1 MPPVLSRRRA
11 VRFLSQC
18 GLLGLLTLGPPA
30 GSAWAQ
36 AWPTKPIKVILP
48 FAAGGGG
55 DTVMRPIAQKLS
67 EALGQQLVLE
77 NIAGAGGALGMR
89 AAIRVPTDGH
99 TFVMISN
106 THAIIETLQSNL
118 GYGTLKDFVPVTYM
132 ASLPLVLVVN
142 PNLPFKTTQELL
154 AFDKQ
159 NPGKLNYAS
168 SGSGTVYHL
177 VTEQFKHLSG
187 SQLTHVPYK
196 SSAVARTDVISGQ
209 VDLMIDGVATMKPFI
224 ESGRVRA
231 LGVGA
236 TTRHPHL
243 PNVPPLADA
252 VPGFNED
259 AWVGMMA
266 PAGTPKVAVDRF
278 AAEIG
283 KLLAQ
288 PEIRKIYADQG
299 MVVQGSTPAAFGVTV
314 KNDIDKWAHIIRT
327 AKVKSD

>member
-1 MPPVLSRRRA
+1 MPPMNFRRRA
-11 VRFLSQC
+11 ARLLGQWS
-18 GLLGLLTLGPPA
+18 LLGLLSLGPLA

-36 AWPTKPIKVILP
+36 AWPSKPIKVILP

-67 EALGQQLVLE
+67 EALGQQVVLE

-89 AAIRVPTDGH
+89 AAMRYTDGH

-106 THAIIETLQSNL
+106 THAIIETLQPNL
-118 GYGTLKDFVPVTYM
+118 GYATLKDFVPVTYM

-177 VTEQFKHLSG
+177 VTEQFKHLSS

-224 ESGRVRA
+224 DSGRVRA

-236 TTRHPHL
+236 TSRHPHL
-243 PNVPPLADA
+243 PNVPPLAEA

-266 PAGTPKVAVDRF
+266 PAGTPRAAVERF
-278 AAEIG
+278 GAEIG

-288 PEIRKIYADQG
+288 PEIRKIYTDQG
-299 MVVQGSTPAAFGVTV
+299 MVVQGSTPAAFGATI
-314 KNDIDKWAHIIRT
+314 KNDIDKWAHIIKT
-327 AKVKSD
+327 AKVKPD

>member
-1 MPPVLSRRRA
+1 MPSHFSRRLFHRILGLTA
-11 VRFLSQC
+11 T
-18 GLLGLLTLGPPA
+18 GLLAST
-30 GSAWAQ
+30 AWAQ
-36 AWPTKPIKVILP
+36 AWPTKPVKIILP

-55 DTVMRPIAQKLS
+55 DTVMRPIAQKLG
-67 EALGQQLVLE
+67 EALGQQVVLE
-77 NIAGAGGALGMR
+77 NIPGAGGALGMR
-89 AAIRVPTDGH
+89 AAIKSPTDGH

-106 THAIIETLQSNL
+106 THAIIETLQPNL
-118 GYGTLKDFVPVTYM
+118 GYSTLKDFVPVTAM

-154 AFDKQ
+154 AHDKA

-177 VTEQFKHLSG
+177 VTEQFKFLAG
-187 SQLTHVPYK
+187 SQMTHVPYK

-224 ESGRVRA
+224 EAGRVRA
-231 LGVGA
+231 LGVGG
-236 TTRHPHL
+236 TTRHPQL
-243 PNVPPLADA
+243 PNVPPIADA

-266 PAGTPKVAVDRF
+266 PAGTPRVAVERLG
-278 AAEIG
+278 AEIS
-283 KLLAQ
+283 KLLAS
-288 PEIRKIYADQG
+288 PEWRKVYADQG
-299 MVVQGSTPAAFGVTV
+299 MVVQGSTPAAFGVTI
-314 KNDIDKWAHIIRT
+314 KNDIDKWANIIRT

>member
-1 MPPVLSRRRA
+1 MSHFFSRRLFHRT
-11 VRFLSQC
+11 L
-18 GLLGLLTLGPPA
+18 GLLGASVLA

-36 AWPTKPIKVILP
+36 AWPTKPIKIILP

-55 DTVMRPIAQKLS
+55 DTVMRPISQKLG
-67 EALGQQLVLE
+67 EALGQQVVLE
-77 NIAGAGGALGMR
+77 NIPGAGGALGMR

-106 THAIIETLQSNL
+106 THAIIETLQPNL
-118 GYGTLKDFVPVTYM
+118 GYSTLKDFVPVTYM

-154 AFDKQ
+154 AHDKQ

-177 VTEQFKHLSG
+177 VTEQFKFLAG
-187 SQLTHVPYK
+187 SQMTHVPYK

-231 LGVGA
+231 LGVGG
-236 TTRHPHL
+236 TSRHPHL
-243 PNVPPLADA
+243 PNVPPIADA

-266 PAGTPKVAVDRF
+266 PAGTPRVAVERLGM
-278 AAEIG
+278 EIS
-283 KLLAQ
+283 KLLAS
-288 PEIRKIYADQG
+288 PEWRKVYADQG
-299 MVVQGSTPAAFGVTV
+299 MMVQGSSPAAFGTII
-314 KNDIDKWAHIIRT
+314 KNDIDKWANIIRT
-327 AKVKSD
+327 AKVKPD